1 MIRIEWLN
9 SLLEELIV
17 ASASAVE
24 DDEELLMSK
33 ITDVLQ
39 ENLVYEKDGKSDA

>member
-1 MIRIEWLN
+1 MIRREWLSN
-9 SLLEELIV
+9 LLEGLIV

-39 ENLVYEKDGKSDA
+39 ENLVCEKGR